1 MSASR
6 PPVLVLQPSNGGL
19 AFARA
24 LGRRGIDVEILATE
38 GDRHAART
46 RYATGR
52 VMPGFAADPEVWLA
66 ALRAH
71 SGDGPV
77 AVVAGADEATEFL
90 SRHRDDLPPDLLTF
104 ERLDDVHL
112 ALMDKTSSYEMAVA
126 AGVRAPWTR
135 HVASADDLERVVEQA
150 PYPCVLKPVLTHL
163 WRPIFGHDR
172 VLLAHKGHELRAHG
186 ERALG
191 AGLETI
197 VSEYI
202 PGGDDCV
209 EEAILLR
216 APDGSFPMQYGC
228 QKLRQ
233 SPPGFGAASLCVSAP
248 MPESLEMARKL
259 LEGAGFVGVAGI
271 ETKRHAGTGDYYFI
285 EANVRLPTQF
295 GLGDAAGAEASW
307 RTYATLAGQPLGPV
321 PTPRAGVR
329 LVFPE
334 LEAIELR
341 RLVRGARDG
350 VPPTTFGDFVRGWRG
365 VRELGVLD
373 LRDPGPGLAI
383 VGRSLRKRLDR
394 RLRTTRSP

>member
-1 MSASR
+1 
-6 PPVLVLQPSNGGL
+6 
-19 AFARA
+19 
-24 LGRRGIDVEILATE
+24 
-38 GDRHAART
+38 
-46 RYATGR
+46 
-52 VMPGFAADPEVWLA
+52 
-66 ALRAH
+66 
-71 SGDGPV
+71 
-77 AVVAGADEATEFL
+77 VAGADEATEFL

-112 ALMDKTSSYEMAVA
+112 DLMDKTCSYEIAVE

-172 VLLAHKGHELRAHG
+172 VLLAHAGGELRAHG

-216 APDGSFPMQYGC
+216 AADGSFPMQYGC
-228 QKLRQ
+228 RKLRQ

-248 MPESLEMARKL
+248 MPESLDMARKL
-259 LEGAGFVGVAGI
+259 LDVAEFVGVAGI

-321 PTPRAGVR
+321 PTPRAGVK

-341 RLVRGARDG
+341 RLARGERDG
-350 VPPTTFGDFVRGWRG
+350 VPPATFAEFVRGWRG

-373 LRDPGPGLAI
+373 LRDPGPGLSI
-383 VGRSLRKRLDR
+383 VTSALRRRIYGRR
-394 RLRTTRSP
+394 RTTRSP